1 MRPILIALTLSACAP
16 ATATLQAQCAGFGYT
31 DRAALAQCTERG
43 HRAAVAHQ
51 IDALRILS
59 TIATGLMV
67 KNALAGLELP
77 AIAPVI
83 EVEMP
88 AMGIMP

>member
-1 MRPILIALTLSACAP
+1 MRALALIATLSACAP

-31 DRAALAQCTERG
+31 AAADIAGCTERG

-59 TIATGLMV
+59 TIATGAAIG
-67 KNALAGLELP
+67 KSLAGLELP
-77 AIAPVI
+77 AIEVTAPVLALPRG
-83 EVEMP
+83 MP
-88 AMGIMP
+88 

>member
-1 MRPILIALTLSACAP
+1 
-16 ATATLQAQCAGFGYT
+16 
-31 DRAALAQCTERG
+31 
-43 HRAAVAHQ
+43 
-51 IDALRILS
+51 LS